1 MRRMVTGKQIAYIDD
16 LNQEVEVNSTGAVIK
31 HIGIPNA
38 VKITPTS
45 VSINDSG
52 NLVFKVNGIYSG
64 DYDHLFLKANVTD
77 TDSVEYTIQA
87 LFEKHFMFD
96 HEDKIFKTWE
106 GAVALTTNPI
116 GKVMQL
122 LTSGIDK
129 FILHINDVTL
139 ASGTATCAYV
149 W

>member
-1 MRRMVTGKQIAYIDD
+1 MRRMITSKQIGYIDG
-16 LNQEVEVNSTGAVIK
+16 LNEEVEVNSTGVVVK
-31 HIGIPNA
+31 HIGVPDA
-38 VKITPTS
+38 VKITPTN

-64 DYDHLFLKANVTD
+64 GYDHLFLKASVTD

-87 LFEKHFMFD
+87 LFEQHFMFD

-106 GAVALTTNPI
+106 GTVALTTNPT

-122 LTSGIDK
+122 LTSGLDK